1 MKKHATPEH
10 YEKIVKQANKT
21 QSVQNGHATMGGAK
35 PTAKAKVEDDG
46 DGSELSQTS
55 DIEPMIEDDDDIGE
69 EQKENV

>member
-1 MKKHATPEH
+1 
-10 YEKIVKQANKT
+10 
-21 QSVQNGHATMGGAK
+21 MGGAK